1 MKVHF
6 VKVRVIF
13 SLLACLCATPGAA
26 SETRTFAN
34 EFGSTEVPV
43 EPRCVVS
50 LHDFSLTTQ
59 LLELGITPC
68 GSSGRKRLF
77 EETVFR
83 GASQRYDT
91 STVHYVGT
99 HQAPDIETIAALKP
113 DLIVGLSYHAALRK
127 KLSSIAPVILLPVR
141 EKGILVYAEQLA
153 DVVGKRARYRE
164 QRREYQAIVD
174 EFTRRV
180 ANPKTITVTPME
192 IYRDGFRIIG
202 RGGMEQVI
210 ADFGLGHL
218 PAYENSSRDIP
229 YSLERLTDFDS
240 DFIIDTYE
248 EMLSEEAE
256 TQAFRSTAQ
265 WQNLFAVRN
274 RQFLYFNRSR
284 YGETMNALIGSATLL
299 FSHIGEREVLTQARR
314 NGSAHS
320 D

>member
-1 MKVHF
+1 MKMRIVF
-6 VKVRVIF
+6 VA
-13 SLLACLCATPGAA
+13 LLCLLTSATVGLAQGMK
-26 SETRTFAN
+26 RFAN
-34 EFGSTEVPV
+34 QFGTTEVPV
-43 EPRCVVS
+43 APRCVVS

-77 EETVFR
+77 DETIFR

-91 STVHYVGT
+91 STIRYVGT

-113 DLIVGLSYHAALRK
+113 DLIVGLSYHKALRD
-127 KLSSIAPVILLPVR
+127 KLSNIAPVVLLPVR

-153 DVVGKRARYRE
+153 DLVGKRARYLE
-164 QRREYQAIVD
+164 LQKEYRGLVGEFAKRVD
-174 EFTRRV
+174 DPD
-180 ANPKTITVTPME
+180 AITVTPIE

-210 ADFGLGHL
+210 ADFGLGHV

-229 YSLERLTDFDS
+229 YSLERLSDFDS
-240 DFIIDTYE
+240 DVIIDTYE
-248 EMLSEEAE
+248 EMLGEEAE
-256 TQAFRSTAQ
+256 TKAFRATPQ

-284 YGETMNALIGSATLL
+284 YGETMNGLIGSATLL
-299 FSHIGEREVLTQARR
+299 LSHIGERKVVKHTDR
-314 NGSAHS
+314 NTSS
-320 D
+320 KDD

>member
-1 MKVHF
+1 MKIRIVF
-6 VKVRVIF
+6 LA
-13 SLLACLCATPGAA
+13 LLCLLTSATAGSAQ
-26 SETRTFAN
+26 ETKRFAN
-34 EFGSTEVPV
+34 QFGTVEVPV
-43 EPRCVVS
+43 APRCVVS

-77 EETVFR
+77 DDTIFR

-91 STVHYVGT
+91 SAIRYVGT

-113 DLIVGLSYHAALRK
+113 DLIVGLSYHKALRD
-127 KLSSIAPVILLPVR
+127 KLSSIAPVALLPVR

-153 DVVGKRARYRE
+153 DLVGKRARYLE
-164 QRREYQAIVD
+164 LQKEYRGLVGEFAKRVD
-174 EFTRRV
+174 DPD
-180 ANPKTITVTPME
+180 AITVTPIE

-202 RGGMEQVI
+202 RGGVEQVI
-210 ADFGLGHL
+210 ADFGLGHV

-240 DFIIDTYE
+240 DVIIDTYE
-248 EMLSEEAE
+248 EMLGEEAE
-256 TQAFRSTAQ
+256 TKAFRSTAQ

-284 YGETMNALIGSATLL
+284 YGETMNGLIGSATLL
-299 FSHIGEREVLTQARR
+299 LSHIGERKILKQIDGNSSSVD
-314 NGSAHS
+314 H
-320 D
+320 